1 LTEAMTAG
9 KRATQLGLAVGDAVV
24 YGFHGVGLV
33 AAAEVSAAHTSIV
46 VEFPSGLRVSM
57 PLELAHESLR
67 ALSNEKDLAQVGK
80 TLSADESENEP
91 QWARRF
97 RAAREKLTA
106 GEVTGLAEVVRDGA
120 RREDRLALRSGSTPS
135 PAERDLYR
143 RARQLLADEIS
154 AARGID
160 PLDADNWI
168 TEQIAIRPAAPA
180 APRKAKAAR

>member
-1 LTEAMTAG
+1 LTEAMTAR

-33 AAAEVSAAHTSIV
+33 AAAEGGAVQTTIV
-46 VEFPSGLRVSM
+46 VEFPSGLRVTM

-67 ALSNEKDLAQVGK
+67 ALSNEQDLAHVGK
-80 TLSADESENEP
+80 TLSAEESESEQ

-160 PLDADNWI
+160 RLDADNWI
-168 TEQIAIRPAAPA
+168 TEQIAIPPTS
-180 APRKAKAAR
+180 PRKTKAAR

>member
-1 LTEAMTAG
+1 MTEAMTAG

-33 AAAEVSAAHTSIV
+33 AAAEGGAAQSIV
-46 VEFPSGLRVSM
+46 VEFPSGLRVTM

-67 ALSNEKDLAQVGK
+67 ALSNEKDLAHVGK

-160 PLDADNWI
+160 RLDADNWI
-168 TEQIAIRPAAPA
+168 TEQIAIPPAS
-180 APRKAKAAR
+180 PRKAKAAR